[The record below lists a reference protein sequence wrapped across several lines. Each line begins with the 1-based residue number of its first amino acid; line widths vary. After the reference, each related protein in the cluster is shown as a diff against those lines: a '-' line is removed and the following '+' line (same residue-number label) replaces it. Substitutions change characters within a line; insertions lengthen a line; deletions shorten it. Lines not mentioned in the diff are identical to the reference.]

1 MCKNDDVF
9 MQFNPLIEERIEACY
24 EEEEFGEA
32 HLSVLRT
39 LLAAMEQEGHML
51 IPVET
56 PDNAMKY
63 FDPDKIE
70 SIDVNSD
77 LETLVN
83 TYMTENMDALIEV
96 LNSQGEEALQNK
108 IVNDLIGD
116 ILDLFS
122 KAVVDQGGMSENSV
136 LILKN
141 IEDKWVITEFKAR
154 V

>member
-70 SIDVNSD
+70 EGQEITVPEE
-77 LETLVN
+77 LHWTLINVTN
-83 TYMTENMDALIEV
+83 DKGE
-96 LNSQGEEALQNK
+96 SQHAGLY
-108 IVNDLIGD
+108 
-116 ILDLFS
+116 
-122 KAVVDQGGMSENSV
+122 
-136 LILKN
+136 
-141 IEDKWVITEFKAR
+141 R
-154 V
+154 P